1 MISLFSAIPGP
12 TINVTRAAVW
22 GQLVILD
29 CGHEPGNYRD
39 GYSVAWLIRSSNNT
53 EARRCGP
60 DTNDDI
66 CSNFTINATDFS
78 ISFRYYPTRNNFS
91 CQVTNTADP
100 TRSNNSPILRSYTL
114 NPSTNTSGM
123 FHYYECH

>member
-1 MISLFSAIPGP
+1 MSAIPGP
-12 TINVTRAAVW
+12 TINITDAADW
-22 GQLVILD
+22 GQNVTLD
-29 CGHEPGNYRD
+29 CGYEPGNYRD
-39 GYSVAWLIRSSNNT
+39 GYKVRWYIRSSNNT

-60 DTNDDI
+60 NTDANI

-91 CQVTNTADP
+91 CEV
-100 TRSNNSPILRSYTL
+100 SNDKDESRPNKFPILTTYTL
-114 NPSTNTSGM
+114 YPSPNTSGM